1 VICWREITLAGLLL
15 ASVASVSASEPVQD
29 PRVQLVADP
38 AVLADFELTD
48 QDNHKFHLSQLRGR
62 EALFFFG
69 FTHCASICPTA
80 LFELKLVS
88 EALEK
93 SGQKAPA
100 VVFVSV
106 DGERDTPETMKNY
119 LAAFPES
126 FIGVTGDPKSV
137 RKIAAEFKAVFFK
150 GLPYDNAGN
159 YQVEH
164 TSLIYFVDSGGRL
177 RASFLDA
184 PVESMAASI
193 GHLSS
198 RGP

>member
-1 VICWREITLAGLLL
+1 MIRWLEIALAGML
-15 ASVASVSASEPVQD
+15 AYAVSVSASGAAQD
-29 PRVQLVADP
+29 PRVQIVADP
-38 AVLADFELTD
+38 AIIADFELTD
-48 QDNHKFHLSQLRGR
+48 QDGRPFRLAQLRGR

-69 FTHCASICPTA
+69 FTHCPDICPTA
-80 LFELKLVS
+80 MFEMKLVS

-93 SGQKAPA
+93 SGQKAP
-100 VVFVSV
+100 VVVLVSV
-106 DGERDTPETMKNY
+106 DGERDTPDVMKKY

-126 FIGVTGDPKSV
+126 FIGLTGDPKSV

-164 TSLIYFVDSGGRL
+164 MSLIYLVDPDGRL

-184 PVESMAASI
+184 PIESMADSI
-193 GHLSS
+193 RQLRS
-198 RGP
+198 RAP